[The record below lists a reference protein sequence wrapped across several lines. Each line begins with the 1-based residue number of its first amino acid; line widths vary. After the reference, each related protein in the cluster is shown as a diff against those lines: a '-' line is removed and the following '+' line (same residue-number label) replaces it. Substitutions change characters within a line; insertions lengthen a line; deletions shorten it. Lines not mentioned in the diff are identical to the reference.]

1 MNLNLMRWRQGLVE
15 DLTGTVLEIG
25 VGAGPNMP
33 HYRRV
38 DHLFAIEPNAVDVP
52 KARQAAKRAA
62 VPVTVEAAAAES
74 LPYPDNHFDHI
85 VSSLVLCSVQD
96 QHKALVELRRVL
108 KPGGTLHLVEHV
120 RPQNEL
126 LYNLFRVVTPH
137 WRRVACNCHLDRPTI
152 GVMEEMGWEV
162 TVLRRL
168 FMFVR
173 MSARPLDRARW
184 SARSTGANVQFYEQ
198 SYS

>member
-1 MNLNLMRWRQGLVE
+1 MLNLWRWRQRLVG
-15 DLTGTVLEIG
+15 DLTGRVLEIG
-25 VGAGPNMP
+25 VGAGPNLRY
-33 HYRRV
+33 YRRAE
-38 DHLFAIEPNAVDVP
+38 HLFAIEPDADDVA
-52 KARQAAKRAA
+52 KAQAAAQRAA
-62 VPVTVEAAAAES
+62 IPVTVEVAAAEK

-96 QHKALVELRRVL
+96 QHQTLIELRRVL

-126 LYNLFRVVTPH
+126 LYNLFRMLTPR

-152 GVMEEMGWEV
+152 EVLQEMGWEV
-162 TVLRRL
+162 TVQRRI

-173 MSARPLDRARW
+173 MSARPLPQA
-184 SARSTGANVQFYEQ
+184 
-198 SYS
+198 

>member
-1 MNLNLMRWRQGLVE
+1 MLNVLRWRPELVK
-15 DLTGTVLEIG
+15 DLTGKVLEIG
-25 VGAGPNMP
+25 VGEGTNLR
-33 HYRRV
+33 HYRRAEHV
-38 DHLFAIEPNAVDVP
+38 FAIEPDADDVAKAQAV
-52 KARQAAKRAA
+52 AKRTAI
-62 VPVTVEAAAAES
+62 PMTVEVAAAEN
-74 LPYPDNHFDHI
+74 LPYPDSHFDHI

-96 QHKALVELRRVL
+96 QHQALRELRRVL

-126 LYNLFRVVTPH
+126 LYNLFRVLTPR

-152 GVMEEMGWEV
+152 EVLQEMGWEV
-162 TVLRRL
+162 TVLRRI

-173 MSARPLDRARW
+173 MDARPLEQARW
-184 SARSTGANVQFYEQ
+184 SARSTGSNVQFYEQ